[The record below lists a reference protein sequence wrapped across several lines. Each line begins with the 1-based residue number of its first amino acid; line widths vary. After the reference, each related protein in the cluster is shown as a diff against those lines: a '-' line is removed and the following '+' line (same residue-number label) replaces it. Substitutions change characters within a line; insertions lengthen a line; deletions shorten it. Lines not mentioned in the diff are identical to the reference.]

1 MYLERTGPIVVLSQQ
16 MPYRLET
23 LSLTQHM
30 TAAAEPAVEP
40 KSVQR
45 RILLSFWA
53 IVLMAMV
60 LCAIYITQKTRSFVA
75 PEAQSAGGTI
85 TMKPV
90 GWLNAPDPPTPLPDS
105 ASPYLAR
112 MTEVDQV
119 PIASP
124 LKLDMLATQDAW
136 VEVATDGQLI
146 YAKLVRANETLS
158 FEASKRIR
166 MLTGNVQGLELR
178 FNGKPVAADTKGRV
192 RTIEFTG
199 EGSRDLNSA
208 QPVSKS

>member
-1 MYLERTGPIVVLSQQ
+1 MMG
-16 MPYRLET
+16 
-23 LSLTQHM
+23 
-30 TAAAEPAVEP
+30 AAEPAVEP
-40 KSVQR
+40 KAFQR

-53 IVLMAMV
+53 IVLMAVV
-60 LCAIYITQKTRSFVA
+60 LCAIYITQKTRLSVA
-75 PEAQSAGGTI
+75 PEVQSAGQAMTLN
-85 TMKPV
+85 PV
-90 GWLNAPDPPTPLPDS
+90 NGWLNVPDPPAPLPDS

-112 MTEVDQV
+112 MTRLAPVST
-119 PIASP
+119 ASP

-178 FNGKPVAADTKGRV
+178 FNGKPVAAIDAKGRV
-192 RTIEFTG
+192 RTMEFTG

>member
-1 MYLERTGPIVVLSQQ
+1 
-16 MPYRLET
+16 
-23 LSLTQHM
+23 
-30 TAAAEPAVEP
+30 
-40 KSVQR
+40 
-45 RILLSFWA
+45 
-53 IVLMAMV
+53 
-60 LCAIYITQKTRSFVA
+60 
-75 PEAQSAGGTI
+75 
-85 TMKPV
+85 
-90 GWLNAPDPPTPLPDS
+90 
-105 ASPYLAR
+105 
-112 MTEVDQV
+112 MTEIDQV

-178 FNGKPVAADTKGRV
+178 FNGKPVAVIDAKGRV

-199 EGSRDLNSA
+199 EGSRDLNSV